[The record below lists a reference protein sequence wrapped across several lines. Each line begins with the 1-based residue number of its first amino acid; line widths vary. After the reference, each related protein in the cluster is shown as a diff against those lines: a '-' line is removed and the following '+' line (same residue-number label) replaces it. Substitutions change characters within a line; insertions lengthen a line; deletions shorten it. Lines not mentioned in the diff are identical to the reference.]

1 MSAAESKRID
11 VSTVERML
19 SEQAGGTP
27 DWVVRA
33 PGRVNLIGEHTDY
46 NEGFVLPMA
55 IERAVWVGLRR
66 RADRWV
72 RVYVAAESRWREF
85 HLDALRREGTAP
97 IEYVKGTAW
106 SLGEVGHF
114 LRGWEGVLLG
124 DVPIG
129 AGLSSSAAMEVAVAR
144 AFAAASDLP
153 WDPVKMALV
162 AQRAENR
169 WVGVQCGI
177 MDQLISAHGK
187 QGHALLID
195 CRTLECQA
203 VPLPPGVKVVIL
215 DTGTRRGLADS
226 AYNERRKACE
236 STAARFGLKA
246 LRDLTLDDLA
256 ARSAELD
263 PVVARRVR
271 HVVTENARTVQAAE
285 AMRKGDAET
294 LGRLMIAGHESLRD
308 DYEVSSDALN
318 AMVEIALSQPGCY
331 GARMTGA
338 GFGGCAVALVE
349 ASAAPGFAETVADEY
364 RRRTGN
370 QPAVY
375 ITDATAGADVVVDR
389 AAASSTAG

>member
-1 MSAAESKRID
+1 MSIDAATVKR
-11 VSTVERML
+11 L
-19 SEQAGGTP
+19 FSEQMGGDL

-72 RVYVAAESRWREF
+72 RVYIAAESRRREF
-85 HLDALRREGTAP
+85 HLDALRRTGNEP
-97 IEYVKGTAW
+97 IEYVQGTAW
-106 SLGEVGHF
+106 SLAEEGFF

-144 AFAAASDLP
+144 AFAAVSDLP

-177 MDQLISAHGK
+177 MDQLISADGK
-187 QGHALLID
+187 EGHALLID
-195 CRTLECQA
+195 CRTLECRP
-203 VPLPPGVKVVIL
+203 VPLPQGVKVVIL

-226 AYNERRKACE
+226 AYNERRQACE

-246 LRDLTLDDLA
+246 LRDLSVEDLA
-256 ARSAELD
+256 ARAGELD
-263 PVVARRVR
+263 AVTFRRVR
-271 HVVTENARTVQAAE
+271 HVVTENVRTVQAAD
-285 AMRKGDAET
+285 AMQKGDAET

-308 DYEVSSDALN
+308 DYEVSSEALN
-318 AMVEIALSQPGCY
+318 AMVEIALEQPGCY

-349 ASAAPGFAETVADEY
+349 AGAAADFAEKVGTEY
-364 RRRTGN
+364 HRRTGN

-375 ITDATAGADVVVDR
+375 ITGATAGADVV
-389 AAASSTAG
+389 ASAASG

>member
-1 MSAAESKRID
+1 MGID
-11 VSTVERML
+11 VSAVEQL
-19 SEQAGGTP
+19 FSQQAGG
-27 DWVVRA
+27 DWDWIVRA

-66 RADRWV
+66 RPDRWV
-72 RVYVAAESRWREF
+72 GVYVAAESRWREF
-85 HLDALRREGTAP
+85 HLDAMRREGSEP

-106 SLGEVGHF
+106 SLAEEGYF
-114 LRGWEGVLLG
+114 LNGWEGVLLG

-144 AFAAASDLP
+144 AFAAASHLP
-153 WDPVKMALV
+153 WEPLRMALV

-177 MDQLISAHGK
+177 MDQLISACGRE
-187 QGHALLID
+187 GHALLID
-195 CRTLECQA
+195 CRTLECRP
-203 VPLPPGVKVVIL
+203 VPLPQGVKVVIL

-226 AYNERRKACE
+226 AYNQRRTACE

-246 LRDLTLDDLA
+246 LRDLSLDELA
-256 ARSAELD
+256 ARAGELD
-263 PVVARRVR
+263 AVTARRVR
-271 HVVTENARTVQAAE
+271 HVVGENARTVQAAE
-285 AMRKGDAET
+285 VMQQGDAET
-294 LGRLMIAGHESLRD
+294 LGRLMVASHESLRD

-349 ASAAPGFAETVADEY
+349 AGRAADFAERVASEY

-375 ITDATAGADVVVDR
+375 ITGATAGADVVATR
-389 AAASSTAG
+389 TPGT

>member
-1 MSAAESKRID
+1 MSIDAATVKR
-11 VSTVERML
+11 L
-19 SEQAGGTP
+19 FSEQMGG
-27 DWVVRA
+27 DLDGVVRA

-72 RVYVAAESRWREF
+72 RVYIAAESRRREF
-85 HLDALRREGTAP
+85 HLDALRRMGNEP
-97 IEYVKGTAW
+97 IEYVQGTAW
-106 SLGEVGHF
+106 SLAEEGFF

-144 AFAAASDLP
+144 AFAVASDLP

-177 MDQLISAHGK
+177 MDQLISANGK
-187 QGHALLID
+187 EGHALLID
-195 CRTLECQA
+195 CRTLECRP
-203 VPLPPGVKVVIL
+203 VPLPQGVKVVIL

-246 LRDLTLDDLA
+246 LRDLSLDDLA
-256 ARSAELD
+256 ARAGELD
-263 PVVARRVR
+263 AVTLRRVR
-271 HVVTENARTVQAAE
+271 HVVTENARTLQAAD
-285 AMRKGDAET
+285 AMQKGDAET

-308 DYEVSSDALN
+308 DYEVSSEALN
-318 AMVEIALSQPGCY
+318 AMVEIALDQPGCY

-349 ASAAPGFAETVADEY
+349 AGAAAEFAEKVGTEY
-364 RRRTGN
+364 QRRTGN
-370 QPAVY
+370 RPAVY
-375 ITDATAGADVVVDR
+375 ITGATEGADVIAS
-389 AAASSTAG
+389 AAPC

>member
-1 MSAAESKRID
+1 
-11 VSTVERML
+11 L
-19 SEQAGGTP
+19 

-72 RVYVAAESRWREF
+72 RVYIAAESRWCEF
-85 HLDALRREGTAP
+85 HLDALRREGNEP

-106 SLGEVGHF
+106 SLGEEGFF

-144 AFAAASDLP
+144 AFAVASDLP

-177 MDQLISAHGK
+177 MDQLISANGK
-187 QGHALLID
+187 EGHALLID
-195 CRTLECQA
+195 CRTLECRP
-203 VPLPPGVKVVIL
+203 VPLPTGLKVVIL

-246 LRDLTLDDLA
+246 LRDLSLEALA
-256 ARSAELD
+256 ARAGELD
-263 PVVARRVR
+263 AVTFRRVR
-271 HVVTENARTVQAAE
+271 HVVTENARTVQAAD
-285 AMRKGDAET
+285 AMQKGDAET

-308 DYEVSSDALN
+308 DYEVSSEALN
-318 AMVEIALSQPGCY
+318 AMVEIALARPGCY

-349 ASAAPGFAETVADEY
+349 TDAAADFAEKVSAEY
-364 RRRTGN
+364 HRRTGN

-375 ITDATAGADVVVDR
+375 ITGATAGADV
-389 AAASSTAG
+389 AESTTQG

>member
-1 MSAAESKRID
+1 MGID
-11 VSTVERML
+11 VSAVKRL
-19 SEQAGGTP
+19 FSEQLGGGP

-55 IERAVWVGLRR
+55 VERAVWIGLRR

-72 RVYVAAESRWREF
+72 RVYVSAESRWREF
-85 HLDALRREGTAP
+85 HLDALRREGNAP

-106 SLGEVGHF
+106 SLGEEGFF

-153 WDPVKMALV
+153 WDPVKMALA

-177 MDQLISAHGK
+177 MDQLISACGK
-187 QGHALLID
+187 EGHALLID
-195 CRTLECQA
+195 CRGLECRP
-203 VPLPPGVKVVIL
+203 VPLPQGVKVVIL

-246 LRDLTLDDLA
+246 LRDLSLDDLT
-256 ARSAELD
+256 ARAGELD
-263 PVVARRVR
+263 AVTFRRVR
-271 HVVTENARTVQAAE
+271 HVVSENARTLLAAQAME
-285 AMRKGDAET
+285 KGDTET
-294 LGRLMIAGHESLRD
+294 LGRLMVESHASLRD
-308 DYEVSSDALN
+308 DYEVSSEALN
-318 AMVEIALSQPGCY
+318 AMVEIALAGPGCY

-349 ASAAPGFAETVADEY
+349 AGAAADFAEKVSAEY

-375 ITDATAGADVVVDR
+375 ITGATAGADVVADCVSG
-389 AAASSTAG
+389 A

>member
-1 MSAAESKRID
+1 MSID
-11 VSTVERML
+11 LSTVKRL
-19 SEQAGGTP
+19 FSEQAGGDL

-72 RVYVAAESRWREF
+72 RVYIAAESRWREF
-85 HLDALRREGTAP
+85 HLDALRREGNAP

-106 SLGEVGHF
+106 SLGEEGFF

-144 AFAAASDLP
+144 AFAVASDLP

-177 MDQLISAHGK
+177 MDQLISANGK
-187 QGHALLID
+187 EGHALLID
-195 CRTLECQA
+195 CRTLECRP
-203 VPLPPGVKVVIL
+203 VPLPKGVKVVIL

-236 STAARFGLKA
+236 STAAAFGLKA
-246 LRDLTLDDLA
+246 LRDLSLDALA
-256 ARSAELD
+256 ARAGELD
-263 PVVARRVR
+263 AVTFRRVR
-271 HVVTENARTVQAAE
+271 HVVTENARTVQAAD
-285 AMRKGDAET
+285 AMQKGDAET

-308 DYEVSSDALN
+308 DYEVSSEALN
-318 AMVEIALSQPGCY
+318 AMVEIALARPGCY

-349 ASAAPGFAETVADEY
+349 AGTAADFAEKVSAEY
-364 RRRTGN
+364 HRRTGN

-375 ITDATAGADVVVDR
+375 ITGATAGADV
-389 AAASSTAG
+389 AESTTQG